1 MYSLILAGGSGSR
14 LWPLSRELYPKQ
26 LLNLNMEQSL
36 LQSTFQRVACFTP
49 SENIIS
55 ITNVKHASNVKYQL
69 QDLFLLMIMAD
80 YYIHKFSYPFMNPNI
95 IRKYI
100 NSNIKYYFIF
110 SLII

>member
-49 SENIIS
+49 SANIIS
-55 ITNVKHASNVKYQL
+55 ITNNKHLSNVKYQL
-69 QDLFLLMIMAD
+69 KQESEKAIVLAEPISKNTAPA
-80 YYIHKFSYPFMNPNI
+80 IATAV
-95 IRKYI
+95 KYI
-100 NSNIKYYFIF
+100 SQKTKAQ
-110 SLII
+110 

>member
-36 LQSTFQRVACFTP
+36 LQSTFSRVACFTP

-55 ITNVKHASNVKYQL
+55 ITNVKHSSNVKFQL
-69 QDLFLLMIMAD
+69 QSESEKAVVLSEPIGRNTAPA
-80 YYIHKFSYPFMNPNI
+80 IAVAA
-95 IRKYI
+95 KYI
-100 NSNIKYYFIF
+100 SQKAKEDDPVV
-110 SLII
+110 LVVP